1 MSNDIPNQFEDE
13 PLPSPDKV
21 VQGRGETEQLLHVDE
36 LAVAQDDVTPLNEQD
51 NEQDFDDLRIP
62 GADAPA
68 QEAAPVKRAEVR
80 EYVPEIYHPNVTA
93 TDQELKPTAKENLD
107 PALELCSTTPS
118 DLSNQ
123 LAALDGDEVGKSADL
138 RDWLGRLDE
147 STILSHQKPLLM
159 RAQTRE
165 GSRWGQ
171 ELRGQ
176 HYFIK
181 PAYKSVSPSDIKP
194 EMSGSTAVDLFIQG
208 NAMGRTVRW
217 PLYRSGIWVNIRPAS
232 LTYLAEIDR
241 SLVFERAQVGMDTS
255 GLFNSNDSLI
265 FDDKLIDAALRL
277 VTWCNVQVG
286 SVMELR
292 SLITFNDIPSL
303 IAAMAAA
310 TFADGAG
317 ASVTCSD
324 HKCRNV
330 DLFDADVR
338 RMSWVDQSRYTDD
351 QIKFMDEV
359 TAKHT
364 VEQVR
369 EYQKSFEVNERGT
382 YTYNGRVFNFGIGSA
397 DNYFELGYQWI
408 AQINRALTEAMGE
421 ADIENGKRSRIIQSI
436 LTSETLCR
444 YGHYITSISIPA
456 KDGNSDDTMV
466 SVTDR
471 DTINNILRM
480 LLTDDDGAEKLL
492 AAIEDYI
499 VETESVIIGYRNVA
513 CTKCG
518 KYHLDDRGQAR
529 LIIPFKVG
537 KAFFTLLQHRLVTA
551 GIPAMTDLETSG
563 IRAFVLGVSE
573 AELRSF
579 LMEQQRAD
587 I

>member
-1 MSNDIPNQFEDE
+1 MSNDTPNQFEDE

-21 VQGRGETEQLLHVDE
+21 VQGHGQTEQLLHVDE
-36 LAVAQDDVTPLNEQD
+36 QVVASDDVTPLNEQD
-51 NEQDFDDLRIP
+51 SEQDFDDLRIP

-68 QEAAPVKRAEVR
+68 QKAAPVKRAEVR

-93 TDQELKPTAKENLD
+93 TDQELKPTAKENFD

-165 GSRWGQ
+165 GSRWSQ

-292 SLITFNDIPSL
+292 SLIAFNDIPSL
-303 IAAMAAA
+303 IAAMA
-310 TFADGAG
+310 
-317 ASVTCSD
+317 
-324 HKCRNV
+324 
-330 DLFDADVR
+330 
-338 RMSWVDQSRYTDD
+338 
-351 QIKFMDEV
+351 
-359 TAKHT
+359 
-364 VEQVR
+364 
-369 EYQKSFEVNERGT
+369 
-382 YTYNGRVFNFGIGSA
+382 
-397 DNYFELGYQWI
+397 
-408 AQINRALTEAMGE
+408 
-421 ADIENGKRSRIIQSI
+421 
-436 LTSETLCR
+436 
-444 YGHYITSISIPA
+444 
-456 KDGNSDDTMV
+456 
-466 SVTDR
+466 
-471 DTINNILRM
+471 
-480 LLTDDDGAEKLL
+480 
-492 AAIEDYI
+492 
-499 VETESVIIGYRNVA
+499 
-513 CTKCG
+513 
-518 KYHLDDRGQAR
+518 
-529 LIIPFKVG
+529 
-537 KAFFTLLQHRLVTA
+537 
-551 GIPAMTDLETSG
+551 
-563 IRAFVLGVSE
+563 
-573 AELRSF
+573 
-579 LMEQQRAD
+579 
-587 I
+587 